1 MSDDKL
7 NEQLELAKI
16 LGRWAEQSPPL
27 KEILHEEQKKAFGRA
42 GFTVIRG
49 GSEGRDGSD
58 YSGGD
63 DNDAA

>member
-1 MSDDKL
+1 MSDDKF
-7 NEQLELAKI
+7 QLELAKI
-16 LGRWAEQSPPL
+16 LGKWAEQSPPL

-49 GSEGRDGSD
+49 GFEGRD